1 MYIKFLALS
10 ASLGVLFLAPIS
22 PDLSRKD
29 KLILGTI
36 AGVSSGLSLALIGY
50 SPNRKI
56 KELQDKLEVAKN
68 DLDFNLKAIKTLDFE
83 LDKIKSEKNEL
94 DNFYQSMIDKSQS
107 DFNQELKELK
117 VKLSEKTKEL
127 KTTLEVQK
135 SDYERILNN
144 QLSNLT
150 DKKEQEKTAIVN
162 SYESKIKG
170 LTNRI
175 VELEGQETYVKE
187 LIGENE
193 QVKKLLE
200 IDSRNLE
207 LSVSQAQLTLEK
219 QVITYEQKI
228 DNAIN
233 ENENLK
239 AIINSL
245 ENDIKSLNQTIIL
258 LQNEAK
264 APKNQDVRL
273 ILTLFSKK
281 NIRLNY
287 VESSD
292 NFGIL
297 THIFEILSE
306 FTESNIKEVLTQ
318 LPGLSENFESS
329 PNHSISK
336 GKLRVIIDSR
346 SSKDKIKNHS
356 GWLEQIAQ
364 SQSNLIILGARGTGK
379 SELANNYSALIHS
392 LLGKF
397 EFKFIQPK
405 PDDFSVFYLGDKAI
419 KPDYLGFQDV
429 PGCLSAY
436 QGLEDLN
443 TTIHAR
449 LEDNTIR
456 MNTGLK
462 CREWDA
468 QYWLIDEF
476 QQLILQSESFNKKPK
491 EVSLSIK
498 NAVSLGRSL
507 KIYVLAIGQIP
518 NVAQFPGW
526 NKSDFS
532 QFVQIYLGDGIKV
545 GIDYSIDKSE
555 ENELRNDFEVFRS
568 SGIKYYGLIREMGIK
583 GYLAP
588 LPGEREYFTES
599 SQTIT
604 ESSHNPTLSQELE
617 SITVKVLES
626 SHPILSQPITP
637 SKSQVIECTHCG
649 SFETVKNGKNRR
661 KCKKCNKTFSVSN

>member
-10 ASLGVLFLAPIS
+10 ASLGVLFLSPIS

-36 AGVSSGLSLALIGY
+36 AGVSSGLSLAWLGY
-50 SPNRKI
+50 TPNRKI

-68 DLDFNLKAIKTLDFE
+68 DLDFNLKSIKTLDFE

-107 DFNQELKELK
+107 DFNQQLKELK

-135 SDYERILNN
+135 SDYERILSN

-150 DKKEQEKTAIVN
+150 DKKEQEKTTIIN

-170 LTNRI
+170 LTDRI
-175 VELEGQETYVKE
+175 IQLEGQENYAKE
-187 LIGENE
+187 LISENE

-329 PNHSISK
+329 PNYSISK
-336 GKLRVIIDSR
+336 GKLRVIVDSR

-356 GWLEQIAQ
+356 GWLERIAQ

-379 SELANNYSALIHS
+379 SELANNYSALIHRI
-392 LLGKF
+392 LGNF
-397 EFKFIQPK
+397 TFKFIQPK
-405 PDDFSVFYLGDKAI
+405 PDDTSVFLIGNKPI
-419 KPDYLGFQDV
+419 KPDYLGFMDIS
-429 PGCLSAY
+429 GIKNAY
-436 QGLEDLN
+436 NGLEDLN
-443 TTIHAR
+443 GVIHER
-449 LEDNTIR
+449 LESNTKQIA
-456 MNTGLK
+456 NGLP
-462 CREWDA
+462 CREWEA
-468 QYWLIDEF
+468 QYWIIDEF
-476 QQLILQSESFNKKPK
+476 QQLILQAKSFDKKP
-491 EVSLSIK
+491 EDISLSVR

-507 KIYVLAIGQIP
+507 KIYVLAIGQIA
-518 NVAQFPGW
+518 NVSVLKWQIGDLYQFC
-526 NKSDFS
+526 
-532 QFVQIYLGDGIKV
+532 QIYLGDAIKNGINYAPNKHD
-545 GIDYSIDKSE
+545 I
-555 ENELRNDFEVFRS
+555 ELLENDFNLFRTS
-568 SGIKYYGLIREMGIK
+568 DIKYYGLVREMGNK
-583 GYLAP
+583 GYIAQ
-588 LPGEREYFTES
+588 LPNSREYFTES

-604 ESSHNPTLSQELE
+604 ESSHNPALSQTLE
-617 SITVKVLES
+617 TITVKVLES
-626 SHPILSQPITP
+626 SHPITSQPITP
-637 SKSQVIECTHCG
+637 SKSQLIECTHCG
-649 SFETVKNGKNRR
+649 SFESVKNGKNRR